1 MPSRS
6 ILFIV
11 ATIFI
16 DAVGFGIVM
25 PVLPGLL
32 MRTGGLDLSGAIE
45 VAAWIGIAM
54 AVATF
59 FAAPVIGNLS
69 DRFGRR
75 PVLLIALAGLSLD
88 YLLLTLA
95 DTLLLVFLGRLVS
108 GIFGGSYGAAQA
120 AIADITPPEQRARN
134 FGYVGAA
141 FGVGFIAGPVLGG
154 LLAGFGDRAPF
165 LAAAALAG
173 ANFVYGLFVFPET
186 LTPERRRRF
195 DWRRANPLG
204 ALRIVRGVPGMA
216 RLAVVM
222 ALWQIASLVYP
233 LTWSF
238 YGIAAFG
245 WDAAM
250 IGVSLAA
257 VGLTITASQLLLT
270 GPLVARLGERGA
282 AMFGLVAANC
292 GFLAYALAWQGWM
305 AFAAMAFIL
314 FQSAVQPSL
323 LAMLSRRATA
333 ETQGETQGVAA
344 MAMGIGSI
352 VAPLL
357 LTRTL
362 AAFTGP
368 DALAQFPG
376 APFVVALAF
385 GLAALGVLAKTPKA
399 LAIRSY

>member
-25 PVLPGLL
+25 PVLPSLL
-32 MRTGGLDLSGAIE
+32 MRTGGLELSGAIE

-75 PVLLIALAGLSLD
+75 PVLLVALAGLSLD

-154 LLAGFGDRAPF
+154 LLAGLGDRAPF

-186 LTPERRRRF
+186 LIPERRRRF

-204 ALRIVRGVPGMA
+204 ALKIVRTVPGMA

-222 ALWQIASLVYP
+222 VLWQIASLVYP

-257 VGLTITASQLLLT
+257 VGLTIAASQLFLT
-270 GPLVARLGERGA
+270 GPLVTRLGERGA
-282 AMFGLVAANC
+282 GIFGLVAANC

-344 MAMGIGSI
+344 MAMGFGSI

-368 DALAQFPG
+368 DAVAQFPG

-385 GLAALGVLAKTPKA
+385 GIAALVGLATTHKA
-399 LAIRSY
+399 LAIRSH